1 MGNAINKQELIK
13 NDSKRSVIMESKIT
27 YDKLNELEIRQK
39 FNDAIL
45 SGKIQLCKYKD
56 NEWILSGRL
65 KDSYRY
71 IRFDELSYEMN
82 EKVKAFVLCLLDS
95 IEPESTGTYIFALLD
110 ILSVTNELTDTSV
123 EVVEYLNSKELHKA
137 IYSAIGDFFD
147 FISIPSENTRIFR
160 EALADNLTDFELRD
174 LPVFQSVL
182 TFDSIIN
189 KYSREDLDRNQK
201 YYPIVLWWKLTMVIP
216 IRPIEFFTL
225 KQNNFYA
232 ENGNYYIKIERS
244 LKSDPKNKKSHKIDL
259 MTDFRVTKKLYELF
273 QKYIRTVNIGKE
285 EYIFNTNGHSR
296 LKREREYIGKSI
308 YISLLK
314 DFYDK
319 IIVEK
324 YGYTVIEKEKKQF
337 LDEKEIERINFG
349 DTRHLAFLNLI
360 ISGYNPYTIAQLG
373 GHRNLSSQM
382 CYYSGATS
390 YCTSKAFSFA
400 LGIDNLDV
408 ETIPIAEWR
417 QHQIM
422 MTSTDLSKAIE
433 VDGGYCISPNFPYE
447 CYTATCRSG
456 KCKYFVNPDGY
467 ILDKEI
473 KEVENDIN
481 RKVELLRLIIYKEPN
496 DCVERAEIIGT
507 LKDQII
513 ALGRLYKN
521 KINNGGK

>member
-1 MGNAINKQELIK
+1 MGNAINKQEFIK

-27 YDKLNELEIRQK
+27 YDKISELEIRQK

-45 SGKIQLCKYKD
+45 SGKIQPCKYKD

-71 IRFDELSYEMN
+71 IRFDELSNDMK
-82 EKVKAFVLCLLDS
+82 EKVKAFVICLLDI
-95 IEPESTGTYIFALLD
+95 IEPESTGSYIYTILD

-123 EVVEYLNSKELHKA
+123 EVIEYLNSKELHKA
-137 IYSAIGDFFD
+137 IYSAIVDFFE
-147 FISIPSENTRIFR
+147 FIGLRSENTRIFR
-160 EALADNLTDFELRD
+160 EALAGNLTDFQSRD

-182 TFDSIIN
+182 AFDSIIN
-189 KYSREDLDRNQK
+189 EFIREDLDRNQK

-216 IRPIEFFTL
+216 MRPIEFFTL
-225 KQNNFYA
+225 KQDNFYSKN
-232 ENGNYYIKIERS
+232 ENYYIKIERS

-259 MTDFRVTKKLYELF
+259 MTDFRITKSLYESF
-273 QKYIRTVNIGKE
+273 QKYIKTVDVGE
-285 EYIFNTNGHSR
+285 EGYIFNTNGHGR
-296 LKREREYIGKSI
+296 LKREREYIGRSI
-308 YISLLK
+308 YAYLLK
-314 DFYDK
+314 DFYDN

-324 YGYTVIEKEKKQF
+324 YGYTVIEKATKQF
-337 LDEKEIERINFG
+337 LDEKEIEKINFG

-373 GHRNLSSQM
+373 GHRQLSSQM
-382 CYYSGATS
+382 SYYSGATS

-408 ETIPIAEWR
+408 KTMPIAEWR

-422 MTSTDLSKAIE
+422 LNSTDLSKAIKIE
-433 VDGGYCISPNFPYE
+433 GGYCTSPNFPYE
-447 CYTATCRSG
+447 CYTATCRSD
-456 KCKYFVNPDGY
+456 KCKYFVNRDGS

-473 KEVENDIN
+473 KEVEDDIN
-481 RKVELLRLIIYKEPN
+481 HKVELLRLMIYKEPN
-496 DCVERAEIIGT
+496 DCVERAEIVGA
-507 LKDQII
+507 LKDQIL
-513 ALGRLYKN
+513 ALGGLYKN